1 MRLTPELII
10 SSHWLTITLDEFE
23 ELLQRQ
29 LTIIEMLGDS
39 ITAET
44 RERMAKQL
52 EGFRFKQDIEQEEED
67 TQMEIDLL

>member
-52 EGFRFKQDIEQEEED
+52 EGFRFQQDIEQEEED

>member
-1 MRLTPELII
+1 M
-10 SSHWLTITLDEFE
+10 SQWLTITLDEFE
-23 ELLQRQ
+23 VLLQRQ

-52 EGFRFKQDIEQEEED
+52 EGFRFQQDIEQEEED

>member
-10 SSHWLTITLDEFE
+10 SSRWLTITLDEFE

-52 EGFRFKQDIEQEEED
+52 EGFRFQQDIEQEEED

>member
-1 MRLTPELII
+1 MRLTPALII
-10 SSHWLTITLDEFE
+10 SSHWLTITLDAVEA
-23 ELLQRQ
+23 LLQRQ

-52 EGFRFKQDIEQEEED
+52 EGFRFQQDIEQEEED

>member
-52 EGFRFKQDIEQEEED
+52 EGFRFQQDIEQEEED
-67 TQMEIDLL
+67 KQMEIDLL

>member
-1 MRLTPELII
+1 MRLTPELITL
-10 SSHWLTITLDEFE
+10 SQWLTITLDEFE

-52 EGFRFKQDIEQEEED
+52 EGFRFQQDIEQEEED
-67 TQMEIDLL
+67 KQMEIDLL

>member
-10 SSHWLTITLDEFE
+10 SSRWLTITLDEVE

>member
-23 ELLQRQ
+23 ALLQRQ

>member
-1 MRLTPELII
+1 M
-10 SSHWLTITLDEFE
+10 SQWLTITLDEFE

-39 ITAET
+39 TTAET

>member
-1 MRLTPELII
+1 MRLTPELITL
-10 SSHWLTITLDEFE
+10 SQWLTITLDEFE

>member
-52 EGFRFKQDIEQEEED
+52 EGFRFQQDIEQEEEEIE
-67 TQMEIDLL
+67 MEIDLL

>member
-10 SSHWLTITLDEFE
+10 SSRWLTITLDEFE

-52 EGFRFKQDIEQEEED
+52 EGFRFQQDIEQEEEEIE
-67 TQMEIDLL
+67 MEIDLL